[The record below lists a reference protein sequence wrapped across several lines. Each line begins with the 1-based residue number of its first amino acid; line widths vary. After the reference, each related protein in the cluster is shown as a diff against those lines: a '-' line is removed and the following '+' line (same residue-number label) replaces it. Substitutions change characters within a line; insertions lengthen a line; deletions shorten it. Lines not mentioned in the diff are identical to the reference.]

1 MYKDIYKV
9 KKRLEQEFGFKLRK
23 SKRAFR
29 NIKGNKDLIAF
40 RKVKRKWGVK
50 FVFCVFTRY
59 YLDEPSRSNIHCDLY
74 IDESKIS
81 VSGRYEELFSMVEL
95 ERFIKM
101 AKYDYF
107 DYYKRSK

>member
-40 RKVKRKWGVK
+40 RKVKRKWG
-50 FVFCVFTRY
+50 
-59 YLDEPSRSNIHCDLY
+59 
-74 IDESKIS
+74 
-81 VSGRYEELFSMVEL
+81 G
-95 ERFIKM
+95 
-101 AKYDYF
+101 
-107 DYYKRSK
+107 